1 MIDAGEMHTAA
12 KVSALLVTL
21 LLTSACDKGKSGGG
35 PSGSAAVPGPVTY
48 KTGIAAY
55 SGAYDGTK
63 AVAYTS
69 SEMTIFVPRDCP
81 SFSCAYVKAGANLDK
96 DKLKATCPKGQFM
109 SINVKP
115 PSAPGKIQASSIGH
129 SDATGSANG
138 LLTDTKDVEVLS
150 VGASIVARVSAKGD
164 ESVEGVVGATVCPTK

>member
-1 MIDAGEMHTAA
+1 MHTALR
-12 KVSALLVTL
+12 VGALLAAL
-21 LLTSACDKGKSGGG
+21 LLTAGCDKGKSGGSGG
-35 PSGSAAVPGPVTY
+35 PSASAAVPGPVTY

-69 SEMTIFVPRDCP
+69 GEMSIFVPRDCP

-96 DKLKATCPKGQFM
+96 DKLKAACPKGQFM

-115 PSAPGKIQASSIGH
+115 PSAPGKIQASSITH
-129 SDATGSANG
+129 SDATGGNG
-138 LLTDTKDVEVLS
+138 LLTDTKDVDVLS

-164 ESVEGVVGATVCPTK
+164 ESVEGVVGATVCPAK